1 MRTSCRPPRGAMPET
16 NAGERRLERPLL
28 EWLKK
33 KGWLRE
39 DTIVSRE
46 LPWMGRRVD
55 LAILTRSGR
64 TTAYE
69 LKIRDNRRALQ
80 QAAYNKLA
88 FDRSYVVT
96 ESEPM
101 QINKTLAQEVG
112 VGFILLRRD
121 GSPRVIQRSSTY
133 APRRTL
139 RQRLVA
145 AIRSMDMD
153 HVRR

>member
-1 MRTSCRPPRGAMPET
+1 
-16 NAGERRLERPLL
+16 
-28 EWLKK
+28 
-33 KGWLRE
+33 
-39 DTIVSRE
+39 
-46 LPWMGRRVD
+46 MGRRVD
-55 LAILTRSGR
+55 LAVLTRSGR

-112 VGFILLRRD
+112 VGFILIRRD
-121 GSPRVIQRSSTY
+121 GLTRVIQRSSTY

>member
-1 MRTSCRPPRGAMPET
+1 M
-16 NAGERRLERPLL
+16 ERPLL
-28 EWLKK
+28 EWLKARR
-33 KGWLRE
+33 WLRE

-69 LKIRDNRRALQ
+69 LKIRDNRRAIQ

-121 GSPRVIQRSSTY
+121 GSTRVILRSSTY

-145 AIRSMDMD
+145 AIRSMEMD

>member
-1 MRTSCRPPRGAMPET
+1 MEG
-16 NAGERRLERPLL
+16 PLL
-28 EWLKK
+28 EWLKAK
-33 KGWLRE
+33 RWLRE

-55 LAILTRSGR
+55 LAVLTRSGR

-80 QAAYNKLA
+80 QAAFNKLA

-101 QINKTLAQEVG
+101 QINKALAQEVG
-112 VGFILLRRD
+112 VGFILVRPD
-121 GSPRVIQRSSTY
+121 GSSRVIQRSSTY
-133 APRRTL
+133 APSRTL

-145 AIRSMDMD
+145 AIRSTEAD

>member
-1 MRTSCRPPRGAMPET
+1 MPET

-28 EWLKK
+28 EWLKA

-101 QINKTLAQEVG
+101 PINKTLAQEVG

-121 GSPRVIQRSSTY
+121 GSPRVIQHSSTY

>member
-1 MRTSCRPPRGAMPET
+1 MPET
-16 NAGERRLERPLL
+16 SAGERRLERPLL
-28 EWLKK
+28 EWLKM

-112 VGFILLRRD
+112 VGFILLRQD
-121 GSPRVIQRSSTY
+121 GSTRVIQRSSTY
-133 APRRTL
+133 APRRML

>member
-1 MRTSCRPPRGAMPET
+1 MRTFFRPTWGAMPET
-16 NAGERRLERPLL
+16 NAGERWLERPLL
-28 EWLKK
+28 KWLKAK
-33 KGWLRE
+33 RWLRE

-46 LPWMGRRVD
+46 VPWMGRRVD
-55 LAILTRSGR
+55 LATLTRSGR

-96 ESEPM
+96 ETEPM
-101 QINKTLAQEVG
+101 QVSKTLAQEVG
-112 VGFILLRRD
+112 VGFILVRRD
-121 GSPRVIQRSSTY
+121 GATRVIQRSSTY

-145 AIRSMDMD
+145 AIRSMEVD
-153 HVRR
+153 HV

>member
-1 MRTSCRPPRGAMPET
+1 MRTSFRPLGVAMPET
-16 NAGERRLERPLL
+16 NTGERRLERPLL
-28 EWLKK
+28 EWLKA

-121 GSPRVIQRSSTY
+121 GSTRVIQHSSTC
-133 APRRTL
+133 APRRHI
-139 RQRLVA
+139 A
-145 AIRSMDMD
+145 ATSRGCDSIDG
-153 HVRR
+153 

>member
-1 MRTSCRPPRGAMPET
+1 MPET

-28 EWLKK
+28 EWLKT

-39 DTIVSRE
+39 DTIVSWE

-133 APRRTL
+133 APRRAL

>member
-1 MRTSCRPPRGAMPET
+1 MEG
-16 NAGERRLERPLL
+16 PLL
-28 EWLKK
+28 EWLKAK
-33 KGWLRE
+33 RWLRE

-55 LAILTRSGR
+55 LAILTRSGS

-80 QAAYNKLA
+80 QAAFNKLA

-101 QINKTLAQEVG
+101 QINKALAREVG
-112 VGFILLRRD
+112 VGFILVRRD
-121 GSPRVIQRSSTY
+121 GSTRVIQPSSTY
-133 APRRTL
+133 APSRTL
-139 RQRLVA
+139 RHRLVA
-145 AIRSMDMD
+145 AIRSTEVD

>member
-1 MRTSCRPPRGAMPET
+1 MRTSCRPPGGAMPET

-28 EWLKK
+28 EWLKA

-101 QINKTLAQEVG
+101 PINKTLAQEVG

-121 GSPRVIQRSSTY
+121 GSPRVIQHSSTY

>member
-1 MRTSCRPPRGAMPET
+1 MPET
-16 NAGERRLERPLL
+16 SAGERRLERPLL
-28 EWLKK
+28 EWLKM

-96 ESEPM
+96 ASEPM

-112 VGFILLRRD
+112 VGFILLRQD
-121 GSPRVIQRSSTY
+121 GSTRVIQRSSTY
-133 APRRTL
+133 APRRML

>member
-1 MRTSCRPPRGAMPET
+1 MPET
-16 NAGERRLERPLL
+16 NAGERRLEKPLL
-28 EWLKK
+28 EWLKT
-33 KGWLRE
+33 KGWLRD

-112 VGFILLRRD
+112 VGFILIRRD
-121 GSPRVIQRSSTY
+121 GSTRVISTLVYIRPKADVAATSRGCDSIDGHGPCSTLSSST
-133 APRRTL
+133 T
-139 RQRLVA
+139 
-145 AIRSMDMD
+145 
-153 HVRR
+153 